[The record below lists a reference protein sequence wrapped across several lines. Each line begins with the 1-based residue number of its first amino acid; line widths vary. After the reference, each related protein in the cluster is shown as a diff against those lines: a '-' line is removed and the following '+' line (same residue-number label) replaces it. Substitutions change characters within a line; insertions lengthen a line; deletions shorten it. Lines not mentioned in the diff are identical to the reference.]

1 MASLQNIL
9 GGGFDANAVE
19 PQQGFSGEPLP
30 AGPYEVEI
38 TNAEVRDLKSGNGVG
53 LNVEYTVIGP
63 ESYAGRK
70 LWQNLNIK
78 HTNPQAEQIGQSQLS
93 SLCRALGIG
102 VLNDSDELFQRILR
116 VSVKIRP
123 AKGDYPASND
133 ITAYEGMGVQQGQA
147 QRPAQG
153 RAPASNAAAPKAAA
167 PWARKAA

>member
-38 TNAEVRDLKSGNGVG
+38 TNAEVRELKSGNGTG
-53 LNVEYTVIGP
+53 LNVEYTVISP
-63 ESYAGRK
+63 AQFASRK

-123 AKGDYPASND
+123 AKGDYAASND
-133 ITAYEGMGVQQGQA
+133 ITAYEGVGTA
-147 QRPAQG
+147 QLSRQPAA
-153 RAPASNAAAPKAAA
+153 RAPAANTATAPKAA
-167 PWARKAA
+167 PWAKKAA